1 MKRLLFLVGAGVL
14 VFTLAML
21 VQDALK
27 EIKPTDYQMESFREM
42 RSFSSKAAE
51 IRSSMGLTNQQYLVL
66 EKLRVCAFVPVFL
79 IISFFV
85 LRKNWSEQ

>member
-1 MKRLLFLVGAGVL
+1 MKRLLILIGAGVL

-27 EIKPTDYQMESFREM
+27 EIRPTDYQMESFREM

-51 IRSSMGLTNQQYLVL
+51 IRSSIGLTNQQYLAL

-79 IISFFV
+79 IVSFFV
-85 LRKNWSEQ
+85 LRNKWSEQ

>member
-1 MKRLLFLVGAGVL
+1 MKRLLILIGAGIL

-51 IRSSMGLTNQQYLVL
+51 IRSSIGLTNQQYLAL
-66 EKLRVCAFVPVFL
+66 EKLRVCAFVPAFL

-85 LRKNWSEQ
+85 IRNKWSEQ

>member
-1 MKRLLFLVGAGVL
+1 MKRLLILIGAVIL

-27 EIKPTDYQMESFREM
+27 EIRPTDYQMESFREM
-42 RSFSSKAAE
+42 RSFASKATE
-51 IRSSMGLTNQQYLVL
+51 IRSSIGLTNQQYLAL

-79 IISFFV
+79 IVAFFV
-85 LRKNWSEQ
+85 LRKSWSEQ

>member
-1 MKRLLFLVGAGVL
+1 MKRLLILIGAGVL
-14 VFTLAML
+14 IFTLAML

-27 EIKPTDYQMESFREM
+27 EIRPTDYQMESFREM

-66 EKLRVCAFVPVFL
+66 EKLRICAFVPVFL

>member
-1 MKRLLFLVGAGVL
+1 MKRLLIVVGAGVL
-14 VFTLAML
+14 VFTLAIL
-21 VQDALK
+21 VQDAIK

-85 LRKNWSEQ
+85 IRNKWSEQ

>member
-1 MKRLLFLVGAGVL
+1 MKRLLILVGAGVL
-14 VFTLAML
+14 VFILAML
-21 VQDALK
+21 VQKEIK
-27 EIKPTDYQMESFREM
+27 EIKPTDYQMDCFREM

-51 IRSSMGLTNQQYLVL
+51 IRSSIGLTDQQYLAL

>member
-1 MKRLLFLVGAGVL
+1 MKRLLIVVGAGVL
-14 VFTLAML
+14 VFILAML

-27 EIKPTDYQMESFREM
+27 EIKPTDYQMDCFREI

-51 IRSSMGLTNQQYLVL
+51 IRSSIGLTTQQYLAL

-85 LRKNWSEQ
+85 LHKNWSEQ

>member
-1 MKRLLFLVGAGVL
+1 MKRLLILIGAGIL

-27 EIKPTDYQMESFREM
+27 EIEPTDYQMESFREM

-66 EKLRVCAFVPVFL
+66 EKLRICAFVPVFL